1 MKKTNIVI
9 FVIFLL
15 FALLIGSNHEP
26 WADEAQSWIIAR
38 DASYSE
44 IVWNIAR
51 YEGSFPLWHLTLKT
65 FIILGLKYEYLFIV
79 PIIISAIG
87 LIVFLKKVEAPK
99 YVKILLPFTYYV
111 FYQYTIIARSY
122 CYLLLAFSLLIITYK
137 KRMEKPFRYILS
149 LIFISLISMH
159 GMIIACMLAIMFLIE
174 VLKQKKIKETLK
186 EFIIFG
192 FVVIVEAIVLF
203 PPSDIYMTVSAAY
216 TIPQILKSIIDMIIG
231 NGNIFFK
238 IYNIVAVCLLLIV
251 FSRTLTIKNKDVIVT
266 ILVLFFFMFVIRFAA
281 HHSGILFL
289 LMMFGI
295 ISYYDEIKEKTKH
308 FDKIFIVVL
317 LMYSIFSVQSGIN
330 DYLYEYSGAKEM
342 ASYIKEMKYD
352 EKKIVGFGFKD
363 VALQPYFEKNLYTN
377 MNEAI
382 YMWSSKNKDFYIYC
396 NIEEYDK
403 SEFTDIPEYI
413 VLEWDETDSRIKL
426 IEQYI
431 NESNKYEIEY
441 RTMGYEFF
449 KNSYSEHE
457 GYTLYK
463 LKEY

>member
-1 MKKTNIVI
+1 
-9 FVIFLL
+9 
-15 FALLIGSNHEP
+15 
-26 WADEAQSWIIAR
+26 
-38 DASYSE
+38 
-44 IVWNIAR
+44 
-51 YEGSFPLWHLTLKT
+51 
-65 FIILGLKYEYLFIV
+65 
-79 PIIISAIG
+79 
-87 LIVFLKKVEAPK
+87 
-99 YVKILLPFTYYV
+99 
-111 FYQYTIIARSY
+111 
-122 CYLLLAFSLLIITYK
+122 
-137 KRMEKPFRYILS
+137 
-149 LIFISLISMH
+149 
-159 GMIIACMLAIMFLIE
+159 
-174 VLKQKKIKETLK
+174 
-186 EFIIFG
+186 
-192 FVVIVEAIVLF
+192 
-203 PPSDIYMTVSAAY
+203 
-216 TIPQILKSIIDMIIG
+216 
-231 NGNIFFK
+231 
-238 IYNIVAVCLLLIV
+238 
-251 FSRTLTIKNKDVIVT
+251 
-266 ILVLFFFMFVIRFAA
+266 
-281 HHSGILFL
+281 
-289 LMMFGI
+289 
-295 ISYYDEIKEKTKH
+295 
-308 FDKIFIVVL
+308 
-317 LMYSIFSVQSGIN
+317 
-330 DYLYEYSGAKEM
+330 M